1 MIATI
6 KNYAELSKV
15 RMIPMVLITAV
26 FGFVLASKGSLD
38 WTQLLLSLIGMSF
51 VSAGSATLNNY
62 IERDTDKLMNRTKN
76 RVLPSGVI
84 SASSA
89 LTYGIVSVLLG
100 VFILAIQVNI
110 LTGFLLLLASFL
122 YVLVYT
128 PMKRQTW
135 LNTFVG
141 AFPGAVPPLAGW
153 TAATG
158 QIEWGGV
165 VLFLILF
172 TWQHPHFYAIALMH
186 REDYK
191 RGGFEMLPLIKDG
204 LKKTFRQTLVYTVL
218 MILVS
223 VLPTVIGLSGWIYFA
238 GAFMMG
244 LYFFSHAVDLCLQP
258 IDSFSPN
265 QLFKASL
272 VYLPALLF
280 FIVLDGV
287 IL

>member
-1 MIATI
+1 MIASL

-26 FGFVLASKGSLD
+26 FGFVMATKGSLNFV
-38 WTQLLLSLIGMSF
+38 TLIFSLVGMSF

-62 IERDTDKLMNRTKN
+62 MERETDKLMHRTQN

-84 SASSA
+84 SASAA
-89 LTYGIVSVLLG
+89 LTYGVLTVLFG
-100 VFILAIQVNI
+100 VILLAWQVNL
-110 LTGFLLLLASFL
+110 LTAFLLLLASFL

-186 REDYK
+186 RDDYK
-191 RGGFEMLPLIKDG
+191 RGGFEMLPLIKGG
-204 LKKTFRQTLVYTVL
+204 LKKTFRQTLVYTIL

-223 VLPTVIGLSGWIYFA
+223 ILPTVIGLSGWIYFA
-238 GAFMMG
+238 GAFLMG
-244 LYFFSHAVDLCLQP
+244 LYFFSHAVDLCLQSV
-258 IDSFSPN
+258 DSFNPN
-265 QLFKASL
+265 KLFKASL

-280 FIVLDGV
+280 FIVIDGM